1 MSSHSSRQSRS
12 SHGSHSHAHGS
23 GSMAASTRVAVVAN
37 GDRREDTGANDN
49 EDGGDPRERL

>member
-1 MSSHSSRQSRS
+1 
-12 SHGSHSHAHGS
+12 
-23 GSMAASTRVAVVAN
+23 MAASTRVAVVAN